1 MSAPNPKKPQL
12 IDQLLTMVREGGT
25 LRHSCK
31 ELGVSERTVRGWRH
45 ADKELDD
52 IFFKARLDG
61 AQAKLDVYE
70 DGLNEAKESG
80 NRNAIL
86 AADKL
91 LSHAR
96 WEAEKLL
103 ALYQPVQKSQVEH
116 SGPMIIGWI
125 GEGDNAE
132 AFGGEGRADI
142 QEILCQ
148 APTALPLYD

>member
-1 MSAPNPKKPQL
+1 M
-12 IDQLLTMVREGGT
+12 
-25 LRHSCK
+25 
-31 ELGVSERTVRGWRH
+31 ELAV
-45 ADKELDD
+45 A
-52 IFFKARLDG
+52 LDG

-116 SGPMIIGWI
+116 SGPMIIGWM
-125 GEGDNAE
+125 GED
-132 AFGGEGRADI
+132 
-142 QEILCQ
+142 
-148 APTALPLYD
+148 